1 MQRAYRSLFHDPEIS
16 NFYLCVLKK
25 NVQSVF
31 SLTVRFSMRFR
42 SVLICASL
50 FAFAP
55 FSSLVLAQD
64 TGEGAAAATKPAVN
78 AEVPTAPT
86 PAADPAPAPE
96 QKTDAAPAAAPA
108 PAPVSEP
115 APEPAPSEAPPAPD
129 VVPAGEPAR
138 RAIQRRGTLPLG
150 YRDFVTK
157 EQREQIYDI
166 QKKYRPRMEELE
178 KEMDALR
185 AEMIQE
191 IQTVLTPEQ
200 RQKIQTRENE
210 IRARRALK
218 KQVK

>member
-1 MQRAYRSLFHDPEIS
+1 
-16 NFYLCVLKK
+16 
-25 NVQSVF
+25 
-31 SLTVRFSMRFR
+31 MRFR

>member
-1 MQRAYRSLFHDPEIS
+1 
-16 NFYLCVLKK
+16 
-25 NVQSVF
+25 
-31 SLTVRFSMRFR
+31 MRFR

-78 AEVPTAPT
+78 AEVSTAPT

-115 APEPAPSEAPPAPD
+115 APEPAPPAPD
-129 VVPAGEPAR
+129 AVPAGEPAR
-138 RAIQRRGTLPLG
+138 RAIQRRGTLPIG